1 MRKQCY
7 SFFHIQQTG
16 AADTPRAKFGAALIR
31 QPTTVPDSHEH
42 MYPQFGTPHRD
53 VRPFPNLITGSPDAD
68 ATLCKCVN
76 PQIAGFIKF
85 CIVHCHKLRLVIAA
99 NVALLR

>member
-16 AADTPRAKFGAALIR
+16 AADTPRAMFGAARIR

-42 MYPQFGTPHRD
+42 MYPQLGTPHRD

-68 ATLCKCVN
+68 ATLCK
-76 PQIAGFIKF
+76 
-85 CIVHCHKLRLVIAA
+85 
-99 NVALLR
+99 

>member
-16 AADTPRAKFGAALIR
+16 AADTPRTIFGAARIR
-31 QPTTVPDSHEH
+31 EPETVPESHEH
-42 MYPQFGTPHRD
+42 MYPQLGTPPPD

-68 ATLCKCVN
+68 ATLCKCGN
-76 PQIAGFIKF
+76 PRIAGVIKF